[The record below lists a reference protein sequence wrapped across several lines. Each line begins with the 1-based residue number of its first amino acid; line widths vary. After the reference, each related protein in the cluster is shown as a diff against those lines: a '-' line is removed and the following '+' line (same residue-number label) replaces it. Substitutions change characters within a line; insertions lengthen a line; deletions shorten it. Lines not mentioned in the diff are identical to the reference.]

1 MPEHATPAASSRPL
15 SAAELCDAMRRART
29 FEPSRLDRVLRV
41 DEDRGLVEVQAG
53 ATWRALAAHLRP
65 DDPRARAARTTATTV
80 GESIARNAA
89 GPDGRPAV
97 THVESLALV
106 MPDGELRRASR
117 MVNGDLFALSVGGQ
131 GLFGVPYS
139 VTLRIESLARAIAD
153 VVPGEAPAA
162 AIPGR
167 PLVLLVPPDGLK
179 KFTGAAEA
187 ACAAWRVEPLGVQTR
202 QTRRE
207 EETFLRWARREYVEV
222 AIGLPDPA
230 GLGRSLRT
238 KQLRQDL
245 IDAAIDAG
253 GGFQI
258 SSTPDANRAQT
269 EACYPQ
275 LGRFLAEKRRFD
287 REERLVNDWYRRQRA
302 LLAG

>member
-1 MPEHATPAASSRPL
+1 MPAATRPL
-15 SAAELCDAMRRART
+15 SAAELCDALRRARS
-29 FEPSRLDRVLRV
+29 FDPSRLDRVLRV

-53 ATWRALAAHLRP
+53 ATWRSLAATLRP
-65 DDPRARAARTTATTV
+65 EDPRAHAARTTVPTV

-97 THVESLALV
+97 GHVESLALA

-117 MVNGDLFALSVGGQ
+117 MLNADLFALSVGGQ

-153 VVPGEAPAA
+153 VAPEAPPVAA
-162 AIPGR
+162 LPGR
-167 PLVLLVPPDGLK
+167 CLRLLVPPEGLE
-179 KFTGAAEA
+179 KFSAAADA
-187 ACAAWRVEPLGVQTR
+187 ACAAWRMEPLGAQTR
-202 QTRRE
+202 LTRRE
-207 EETFLRWARREYVEV
+207 DETFLRWARRDYVEV
-222 AIGLPDPA
+222 SLGLPDPA
-230 GLGRSLRT
+230 DLGQSLRL

-245 IDAAIDAG
+245 IDAAIGAG

-258 SSTPDANRAQT
+258 SSTPDATRAQS

-275 LGRFLAEKRRFD
+275 LARFLAEKRRFD